1 MANFKRRLLEFVQQ
15 PKEIILMIT
24 PLMFILIIVVSLSV
38 YSTAI
43 ANAIGKMAGG
53 KGGTEGQLKLPILS
67 TSYYNLPSQF

>member
-53 KGGTEGQLKLPILS
+53 KGGTA
-67 TSYYNLPSQF
+67 